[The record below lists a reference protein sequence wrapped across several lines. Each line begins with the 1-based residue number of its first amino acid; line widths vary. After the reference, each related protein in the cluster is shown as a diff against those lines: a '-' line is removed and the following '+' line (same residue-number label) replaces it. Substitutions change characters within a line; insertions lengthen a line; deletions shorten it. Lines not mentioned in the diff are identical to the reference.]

1 MYLENCSCMLSNKH
15 SNHHVFHTGKS
26 ILCSKEIPAQD
37 LRKLCERLRGKSINP
52 DILTGDMQISLSRE
66 HTLPAEISNS
76 SEFVSQTSQQYI
88 HYQKKNCHEGD
99 GMNVRTSEKIA
110 DLKGWDNVS
119 DEAYD
124 LLDRLLDL
132 NPATR
137 ITAKDALLH
146 PFFKT
151 MKP

>member
-1 MYLENCSCMLSNKH
+1 MMYLENCSCVP
-15 SNHHVFHTGKS
+15 SNHYAFHTGKS

-37 LRKLCERLRGKSINP
+37 LRKLCERLRGKSINS
-52 DILTGDMQISLSRE
+52 DISTGDIQINPSLQ
-66 HTLPAEISNS
+66 HTLSAEISNS
-76 SEFVSQTSQQYI
+76 SEFVSQTPQQHI
-88 HYQKKNCHEGD
+88 LYQKKNCHEGD
-99 GMNVRTSEKIA
+99 GMNVRTSEKA
-110 DLKGWDNVS
+110 ANLKGWDTVP

-146 PFFKT
+146 PFFKN